1 MSLRIIA
8 TGGTFDKQYDPLSGQ
23 LVFGD
28 SILPSLLERARI
40 TVPCRFE
47 PLLALDSLD
56 MQDVHRQQVRA
67 ACARSEEDRIVIVH
81 GTDTMRETAEVLGSA
96 GLAKTIVLTGAM
108 VPCRIDGSDAQ
119 FNLGFAC
126 AAAMLCEPGVY
137 VAMNGQI
144 FPWNAVRKNRSAGLF
159 EAS

>member
-8 TGGTFDKQYDPLSGQ
+8 TGGTFDKQYDPLTGQ

-28 SILPSLLERARI
+28 SILPSLLQRARI
-40 TVPCRFE
+40 TLPHQFE
-47 PLLALDSLD
+47 PLMALDSLD
-56 MQDVHRQQVRA
+56 MQDVHRQQVRE
-67 ACARSEEDRIVIVH
+67 ACVRSEEASIVIVH
-81 GTDTMRETAEVLGSA
+81 GTDTMRETAEVLGHA
-96 GLAKTIVLTGAM
+96 ALAKTIVLTGAM

-137 VAMNGQI
+137 IAMNGRI

-159 EAS
+159 EAV

>member
-8 TGGTFDKQYDPLSGQ
+8 TGGTFDKQYDPLTGE

-40 TVPCRFE
+40 TAPCRFE

-56 MQDVHRQQVRA
+56 MQDAHRQQVRE
-67 ACARSEEDRIVIVH
+67 ACARSDETRIVIVH
-81 GTDTMRETAEVLGSA
+81 GTDTMRETAEVLGHA
-96 GLAKTIVLTGAM
+96 ALDKTIVLTGAM
-108 VPCRIDGSDAQ
+108 VPCRIDGSDAP

-126 AAAMLCEPGVY
+126 AAAQLCEPGVY
-137 VAMNGQI
+137 IAMNGQV

-159 EAS
+159 EAV

>member
-23 LVFGD
+23 LIFGD

-40 TVPCRFE
+40 TAPYRFE

-56 MQDVHRQQVRA
+56 MQDAHRQQVCE
-67 ACARSEEDRIVIVH
+67 ACARSDEAHIVIVH
-81 GTDTMRETAEVLGSA
+81 GTDTMRETAEVLGRA
-96 GLAKTIVLTGAM
+96 ALPKTIVLTGAM

-126 AAAMLCEPGVY
+126 AAATLCEPGVY

-144 FPWNAVRKNRSAGLF
+144 FPWHAVRKNRNAGWF

>member
-108 VPCRIDGSDAQ
+108 VPCRIGGSDAQ